1 MRHLVATASSLAL
14 VGVEGTVST
23 STTTTVVRAR
33 LAGVTGSCGS
43 IGGSSALGLRSGSCF
58 KLVKVNK
65 NNRNGIEMKGKQY
78 AETRKNHIPLPELP
92 MRLIPAGPVGT

>member
-23 STTTTVVRAR
+23 SATTTVIRTR
-33 LAGVTGSCGS
+33 LACVTGSRGS
-43 IGGSSALGLRSGSCF
+43 IGGSSALGLGGSCLR
-58 KLVKVNK
+58 LVNVNK
-65 NNRNGIEMKGKQY
+65 VNRNGIEMKGTQY